1 MLGRGLKPPS
11 SRDCT
16 CQGGGGYCEDVRGGG
31 PRCSHRVPPQHP
43 HIPDHSPLRS
53 RPELVRWSR
62 WASMGGGG
70 GQELPRAAVLQSSNS
85 QKPPAPVSPFRRAE
99 DLLKVLSSGLLGMQW
114 EGGRTFM
121 EEGGILSPHPHPCL
135 SCQSPSCPSPQPR
148 LGQVISHLGP
158 QWPSGVMEHRKCP
171 ERRTGNKWLEHLRR
185 GDPPSASLGVG
196 GQAAP

>member
-85 QKPPAPVSPFRRAE
+85 Q
-99 DLLKVLSSGLLGMQW
+99 
-114 EGGRTFM
+114 
-121 EEGGILSPHPHPCL
+121 ILYES
-135 SCQSPSCPSPQPR
+135 
-148 LGQVISHLGP
+148 
-158 QWPSGVMEHRKCP
+158 
-171 ERRTGNKWLEHLRR
+171 
-185 GDPPSASLGVG
+185 
-196 GQAAP
+196 